1 MSLRSAR
8 FAEVLAAGV
17 VVLLGVWT
25 LWQAMELRQ
34 GPGYAA
40 VGPRIFP
47 MVVGVGFLVAGAA
60 LLLGALRR
68 GDPALAPAPPPASPA
83 ERAATPPDDAL
94 GGLDEDPSAAPTDW
108 PTLAGVAAL
117 LAGYVALFLPLGF
130 IISSA
135 LLLVGGARV
144 LGSRSPIRD
153 VAAGVLVS
161 LAAYLVFTRL
171 LGLELPPG
179 PLDFS

>member
-60 LLLGALRR
+60 LLLGGLRR
-68 GDPALAPAPPPASPA
+68 GDPALAPAPPPASLAKPT
-83 ERAATPPDDAL
+83 ATSADDA
-94 GGLDEDPSAAPTDW
+94 LDEDPSAAPTDW

-153 VAAGVLVS
+153 IAAGVLVS

>member
-8 FAEVLAAGV
+8 FVETLAAV
-17 VVLLGVWT
+17 VIILLGVWT
-25 LWQAMELRQ
+25 LGQAMELRQ

-68 GDPALAPAPPPASPA
+68 GDPALAPTPAPVSPA
-83 ERAATPPDDAL
+83 ERTATAPDDAL
-94 GGLDEDPSAAPTDW
+94 GIRDDDPSTAPTDW

-117 LAGYVALFLPLGF
+117 LAGYVVLFVPLGF
-130 IISSA
+130 ILSSA

-144 LGSRSPIRD
+144 LGSRSPVRD

-161 LAAYLVFTRL
+161 LAAYVVFTRL